1 METWAKTLE
10 MIALL
15 RHHIVHGM
23 PTVTA
28 ELANLSNR
36 PTSLTFNF
44 KEGAPLKVEL
54 HHLQS
59 VECFVDQLLNAL
71 NLSLLEK
78 AYGTLPP

>member
-1 METWAKTLE
+1 

-36 PTSLTFNF
+36 PTSLTFDF
-44 KEGAPLKVEL
+44 TEGAPLKVAL

-59 VECFVDQLLNAL
+59 VECFIDQLLSAV

-78 AYGTLPP
+78 AIGPLRP